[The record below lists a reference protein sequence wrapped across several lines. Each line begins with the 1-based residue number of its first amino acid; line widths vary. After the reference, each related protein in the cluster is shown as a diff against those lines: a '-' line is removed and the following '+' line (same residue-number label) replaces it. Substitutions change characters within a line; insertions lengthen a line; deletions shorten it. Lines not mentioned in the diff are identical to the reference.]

1 MLAITKEKTMVKRY
15 IPFTETLKDSLFTVY
30 KGEAKSSGR
39 YEGATQSQINQYEL
53 ALKQQI
59 ETELTILLAKLDEE
73 IGLTLNPSND
83 HPSSPIS
90 IWYDDNS

>member
-1 MLAITKEKTMVKRY
+1 M
-15 IPFTETLKDSLFTVY
+15 DSLFTVY

-73 IGLTLNPSND
+73 IGLILNPSND